1 VLNFADQSSFAFA
14 KLWLALLGKIGM
26 KNKGYILVFLT
37 ALISGFSIFINK
49 FGVSLANPYIF
60 TGLKNIVVAVFLSC
74 LLIYLKDLK
83 VLKSLAKKD
92 WILLVLIGFIG
103 GSVPFLLFFKGLS
116 LTTAAQGSFFH
127 KTMFLYVAILAAVFL
142 KEKIS
147 REFLIGALFLLSGSA
162 LILKTIPHSF
172 GIGDLYI
179 VLAAL
184 FWAGENVLSKHTLR
198 RLSGRVVAW
207 GRMFFGSLF
216 ILLFLLMTSQ
226 ISLVGALTPNQMVWV
241 LITSVFLFGY
251 VITWY
256 SGLKYVPVSRAACI
270 LLLGS
275 PITTLLSVVFLNSII
290 IPGEIFGVSLT
301 LLGLILILGG
311 KYVSTK
317 LQEYVRI

>member
-1 VLNFADQSSFAFA
+1 M
-14 KLWLALLGKIGM
+14 GKIGM

-60 TGLKNIVVAVFLSC
+60 TGLKNIVVAVFLGS
-74 LLIYLKDLK
+74 LLIIFKDFKILKGLE
-83 VLKSLAKKD
+83 KKD

-147 REFLIGALFLLSGSA
+147 REFLIGALFLLSSSA
-162 LILKTIPHSF
+162 LILKTVPHSF
-172 GIGDLYI
+172 GKGDLYI

-184 FWAGENVLSKHTLR
+184 LWAGENVLSKYTLR
-198 RLSGRVVAW
+198 KLSGRVVAW

-226 ISLVGALTPNQMVWV
+226 ISLLGALTPNQMVWV
-241 LITSVFLFGY
+241 LITSLLLFGY

-256 SGLKYVPVSRAACI
+256 SGLKSVPVSKATCI

-275 PITTLLSVVFLNSII
+275 PITTLFSFAFLNSTVVSA
-290 IPGEIFGVSLT
+290 EIFGVSLT
-301 LLGLILILGG
+301 LLGLILVLGG
-311 KYVSTK
+311 EYVSRK
-317 LQEYVRI
+317 VQKYVRI